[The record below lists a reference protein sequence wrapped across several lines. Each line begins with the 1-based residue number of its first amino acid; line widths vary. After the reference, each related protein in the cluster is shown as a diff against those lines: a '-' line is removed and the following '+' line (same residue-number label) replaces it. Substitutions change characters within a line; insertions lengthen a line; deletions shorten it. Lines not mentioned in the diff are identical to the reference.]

1 MKSTNRRLVAMFGA
15 ATVLLLCQCAMFAQ
29 EASSRTEEIEWT
41 WEVRPAH
48 ADVKLPN
55 VLLLGD
61 SITRAYFPEVGRQLA
76 GVANVYLMAS
86 STSVGDPRLA
96 RQIEEFSSAEG
107 VAFGVVHFNN
117 GMHGWAYSERE
128 YREAF
133 AAFLA
138 EIRTIAPKAALIWA
152 TTTPVK
158 KDTEKDAATPGPTN
172 ARVMARNAIAEEL
185 VKPAGIAIDDQHGL
199 MLKNTELHQ
208 DNVHFS
214 EEGAA
219 IQGKQAAEMIREL
232 LGRTAK

>member
-1 MKSTNRRLVAMFGA
+1 MKSLNRRLVVGFIVV
-15 ATVLLLCQCAMFAQ
+15 TILLLCQSAVLAQ
-29 EASSRTEEIEWT
+29 EVSSRTEEIEWT
-41 WEVRPAH
+41 WEVRPVH
-48 ADVKLPN
+48 ADAKLPN

-86 STSVGDPRLA
+86 STSVGDPRLT

-107 VAFGVVHFNN
+107 VTFSVVHFNN

-158 KDTEKDAATPGPTN
+158 KETEPGPTN
-172 ARVMARNAIAEEL
+172 ARVEARNAIAESL

-199 MLKNTELHQ
+199 MVKHADLYQ
-208 DNVHFS
+208 DSVHFS
-214 EEGAA
+214 EAGAA
-219 IQGKQAAEMIREL
+219 IQGKQAAELIRREL
-232 LGRTAK
+232 SPAQR